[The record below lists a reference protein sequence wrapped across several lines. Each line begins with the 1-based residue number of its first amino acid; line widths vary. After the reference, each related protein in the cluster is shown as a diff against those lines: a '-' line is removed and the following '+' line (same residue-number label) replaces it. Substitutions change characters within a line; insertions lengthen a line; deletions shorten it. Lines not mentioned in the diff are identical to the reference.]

1 MKSTKIALLI
11 LAFGLALA
19 GLAGAASTATQT
31 LSMQVGSICVVSV
44 TGNPSTLSVAAPGT
58 GGQTPA
64 SGTSNTTYAQYT
76 STVAAGQTR
85 KITAA
90 WGASDAA
97 PAGCALKLTA
107 TPNVGTNQ
115 GTSAGLVTL
124 TSTAQD
130 LVTTIKSCATG
141 TSGSSGAQLAYSLDV
156 TDPTALVAGATKTAT
171 VTLTLTDAA

>member
-1 MKSTKIALLI
+1 MKATKFALAG
-11 LAFGLALA
+11 LALGLALA
-19 GLAGAASTATQT
+19 GLAGAAATSTQS

-44 TGNPSTLSVAAPGT
+44 TGNPSTLTVAAPGT

-85 KITAA
+85 KLTVA

-115 GTSAGLVTL
+115 GTSAGQITM

-130 LVTTIKSCATG
+130 LITTIKSCATG
-141 TSGSSGAQLAYSLDV
+141 TSGSSGAQLTYSLDV
-156 TDPTALVAGATKTAT
+156 TDATALVASATKTAT

>member
-1 MKSTKIALLI
+1 MKGLKI
-11 LAFGLALA
+11 ALA
-19 GLAGAASTATQT
+19 GLVLGFALVGPAGAASTATQT
-31 LSMQVGSICVVSV
+31 LSMQVGAICVVSV

-58 GGQTPA
+58 GGQTPV
-64 SGTSNTTYAQYT
+64 SGTSNSTYAQYT

-85 KITAA
+85 KLTVA

-97 PAGCALKLTA
+97 PAGCSLKLMA

-115 GTSAGLVTL
+115 GTSAGQITM

-141 TSGSSGAQLAYSLDV
+141 TSAASGAQLAYSLDV